1 MNEEK
6 EKVRQCD
13 QNNKVVGKVMLSS
26 SERQEGLQDDSALHP
41 LFSSLKDLSSAARS
55 DSTFLAIAHM
65 DDETKTTKVELLDA
79 GTIIEPLPFT
89 RRSTRHSV
97 MRPSDREEAR
107 RKLRDQ
113 TSPFLSRRIAV
124 QKGISDQHGADEIS
138 RAKEDSKT
146 SEVELSALV
155 KMWKGTR
162 G

>member
-6 EKVRQCD
+6 EKVWQCD

-26 SERQEGLQDDSALHP
+26 SERQERLQDDSALHP
-41 LFSSLKDLSSAARS
+41 LFSSLKELSSARS

-79 GTIIEPLPFT
+79 GTIIEPPLPFT

-97 MRPSDREEAR
+97 MRPTDREEAR

-113 TSPFLSRRIAV
+113 TSPFISRRIAV
-124 QKGISDQHGADEIS
+124 QKGISNQHGADEIS
-138 RAKEDSKT
+138 STKEDSKT

>member
-6 EKVRQCD
+6 EKEWQCD
-13 QNNKVVGKVMLSS
+13 QNNKAVGKVMLSS
-26 SERQEGLQDDSALHP
+26 ERQEGFQDDSALHP
-41 LFSSLKDLSSAARS
+41 LFSSLKDLSARS

-97 MRPSDREEAR
+97 MKPSDREEAR

-113 TSPFLSRRIAV
+113 TSPFISRRIAV

-138 RAKEDSKT
+138 NKKEDSKT